1 MNYNLKITQLDTVSE
16 GGQEEVVVLAHWAYT
31 GTDGT
36 NTASFGGTTTLT
48 YEAGNPFI
56 AYADLS
62 EEEIVEWVLGAWTP
76 EEKESR
82 EAMIVAHASTSATP
96 LPSSWQPPVDS
107 TDAGWFNR
115 TVLGT
120 ADNTPPIN

>member
-1 MNYNLKITQLDTVSE
+1 MNYSLKITQLDTAAAR
-16 GGQEEVVVLAHWAYT
+16 GQEEVVVLAHWAYT

-36 NTASFGGTTTLT
+36 NTASFGGTTPLT

-62 EEEIVEWVLGAWTP
+62 EDEIVEWVLGAWTP

-82 EAMIVAHASTSATP
+82 EAMIVAHASILATP
-96 LPSSWQPPVDS
+96 LPSSWQPPVAPMVQPDL
-107 TDAGWFNR
+107 A
-115 TVLGT
+115 
-120 ADNTPPIN
+120 AD

>member
-1 MNYNLKITQLDTVSE
+1 MNYSLKITQLDTMSE
-16 GGQEEVVVLAHWAYT
+16 GGEHNVVVLAHWIYTGT

-36 NTASFGGTTTLT
+36 NTASFGGTTPLT
-48 YEAGNPFI
+48 YDAGNPFT

-82 EAMIVAHASTSATP
+82 EAMIVAHASKSATP
-96 LPSSWQPPVDS
+96 LLW
-107 TDAGWFNR
+107 A
-115 TVLGT
+115 
-120 ADNTPPIN
+120 